1 MAGVYKL
8 KTCPGCNVEH
18 RKRGIYCSQACS
30 NSKRIISDETR
41 KKLSA
46 KQIEYQ
52 QTPEGVAQVAAFN
65 NATAQRIEDED
76 KRKKGIYVSV
86 PDDWAMDIDTVNDYD
101 PWADDDIQL

>member
-1 MAGVYKL
+1 MSGVYKL
-8 KTCPGCNVEH
+8 KRCPVCNVDH
-18 RKRGIYCSQACS
+18 RKRGLHCSQGCA
-30 NSKRIISDETR
+30 NSIREISQETR
-41 KKLSA
+41 KKLSE

-65 NATAQRIEDED
+65 NATAQRIVDED